1 MLKRAIIFGLLLC
14 LQGGVAFSQAKPAA
28 PATPPAVQEDPP
40 PAMAVPP
47 GYKIDMKGRRD
58 PFINP
63 VPKPVAPEPAIPVV
77 RPPGLKGV
85 LLAEAVLKGIIAS
98 KEPDMNRV
106 IISAPGGKVYFVK
119 KGESLF
125 DAVVKDIK
133 QDGVV
138 FELRSRDR
146 EGKDTVREVTRTV
159 RSTP

>member
-1 MLKRAIIFGLLLC
+1 MLKRSIIFGLLLC
-14 LQGGVAFSQAKPAA
+14 LQGGEAFSQAKPAA
-28 PATPPAVQEDPP
+28 PAAKVPQEDPP
-40 PAMAVPP
+40 PAMAVPQ
-47 GYKIDMKGRRD
+47 GYKNDMKGRRD

-63 VPKPVAPEPAIPVV
+63 VPKPIAPEPEIPVV
-77 RPPGLKGV
+77 RPPGLKGL

-98 KEPDMNRV
+98 KEPDMSRA

-119 KGESLF
+119 AGESLF
-125 DAVVKDIK
+125 DAVVKEIK

-146 EGKDTVREVTRTV
+146 EGRNTVREVTRTV